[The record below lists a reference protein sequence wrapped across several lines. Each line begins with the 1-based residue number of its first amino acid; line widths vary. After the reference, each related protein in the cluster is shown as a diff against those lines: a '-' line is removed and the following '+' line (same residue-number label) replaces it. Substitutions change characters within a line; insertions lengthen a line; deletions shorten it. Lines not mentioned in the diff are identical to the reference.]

1 MFLNKI
7 SSHCMKSFLIF
18 VFMTLF
24 SLEVDSQNLDK
35 WHDGS
40 AIELKG
46 NIYILSIFIT
56 TPKKKWTYDEKTDLV
71 SSQLKAQEWIK
82 EQARLYTTDVSF
94 ENGFY
99 GLKTDIFVDEIKG
112 IKEVYEARL
121 DWVYY
126 VLTKIGYSSPLEF
139 LEKLK
144 NTKQCSNALVIIYA
158 NESGRSYAVPYSTGR
173 NREKYFFEGCTV
185 YRKDT
190 YYQYSCAATIAHEIL
205 HLFGAWDL
213 YKLNSKDKERS
224 RKADELYHNDIMI
237 GGTCDLQTLKINKLT
252 AWLVGLRKKEEDS
265 FEEFR
270 PVSHP
275 NE

>member
-1 MFLNKI
+1 
-7 SSHCMKSFLIF
+7 MKYLFALIAA
-18 VFMTLF
+18 VLLTTAPYA
-24 SLEVDSQNLDK
+24 QNLDK

-46 NIYILSIFIT
+46 NIYILSVFIT
-56 TPKKKWTYDEKTDLV
+56 TPNKKWTYDEKTDLV
-71 SSQLKAQEWIK
+71 SSQIKAQEWLK
-82 EQARLYTTDVSF
+82 KQAKLYGVDISF

-99 GLKTDIFVDEIKG
+99 GLKSDIYVDEIKS
-112 IKEVYEARL
+112 IKEMYEARL
-121 DWVYY
+121 DWVYQ

-139 LEKLK
+139 LERLK
-144 NTKQCSNALVIIYA
+144 NTKDCANALVIIYA

-173 NREKYFFEGCTV
+173 NKEKYFFEGCTV

-190 YYQYSCAATIAHEIL
+190 YYQYTCAATIVHEIL

-213 YKLNSKDKERS
+213 YKLDKTD
-224 RKADELYHNDIMI
+224 KARAQKANELFHNDIMI
-237 GGTCDLQTLKINKLT
+237 GGTCDLETLKIDKLT
-252 AWLVGLRKKEEDS
+252 AWLVGLRKNKEEI

-270 PVSHP
+270 PKNFP